1 MKRGKKFL
9 ILLAVLA
16 VLAGGAA
23 AAPLLTPDTRQPEET
38 QPAVTAFALDPEQ
51 LTQISWTVE
60 EETLT
65 FGFKDGAWYNVLD
78 AAFPTDGTLLEEM
91 KAALTEITAEKTI
104 ETPEALE
111 NYGLLRPVCTVNV
124 TAGDVTGQLLIGD
137 KSAVDGLRYMAT
149 GDGKV
154 YMVNNT
160 LYDCFQYGLYDLV
173 MPENIPVMERVTSLN
188 VTAGEQNL
196 TLEYLE
202 NSGLAYSSYYKW
214 FAREGDALRAMDVEL
229 AETFLAGVTGLTW
242 DACVA
247 HNADEAALE
256 TYGLAEPAVTVTLRY
271 GQTEDVPEQQF
282 SVEMG
287 LTEDAAYARLPGSR
301 MVYEIDRTL
310 AESLCYT
317 TSEELQPDEVLRMDW
332 EAVET
337 VAVEL
342 EGESYVFVRQMKDVT
357 DSEGN
362 VTGEAV
368 YLLEEEE
375 LPLQEILDDVEAM
388 ASVGYANGMEPQ
400 RNPELQLVFT
410 TANEAFPEIR
420 LTFCRY
426 DSNSCLVQLNGES
439 TVYVSREAVVEL
451 KEAVTELVLD

>member
-9 ILLAVLA
+9 VLLAVLA
-16 VLAGGAA
+16 ILAGGAA
-23 AAPLLTPDTRQPEET
+23 AVPLLTPDTQQPEET
-38 QPAVTAFALDPEQ
+38 QPAVTVFALDPEQ

-91 KAALTEITAEKTI
+91 KGVLTEITAKKTI

-111 NYGLLRPVCTVNV
+111 NYGLLHPVCTVNV

-154 YMVNNT
+154 YMVENT
-160 LYDCFQYGLYDLV
+160 VYTCFQYGLYDLV
-173 MPENIPVMERVTSLN
+173 MPETIPAMEGVISLN

-196 TLEYLE
+196 TLEYRE
-202 NSGLAYSSYYKW
+202 NSGAAYSSHYTW
-214 FAREGDALRAMDVEL
+214 FAREGDTLRTMDTEL
-229 AETFLAGVTGLTW
+229 TESFLAGVTGLTW

-247 HNADEAALE
+247 HNADTAALE
-256 TYGLAEPAVTVTLRY
+256 TYGLAEPAVTVALRY
-271 GQTEDVPEQQF
+271 GRTGETPEQKF

-287 LTEDAAYARLPGSR
+287 LTEAGSYARLPGSR

-310 AESLCYT
+310 AETLCYT
-317 TSEELQPDEVLRMDW
+317 TSAELRPDEVLRMDW
-332 EAVET
+332 ETVET
-337 VAVEL
+337 AAVEL
-342 EGESYVFVRQMKDVT
+342 DGESYVFTRQLKDVT
-357 DSEGN
+357 DSDGN
-362 VTGEAV
+362 ITQEAV
-368 YLLEEEE
+368 WLLGEEE
-375 LPLQEILDDVEAM
+375 LPLQEILDAVEAM
-388 ASVGYANGMEPQ
+388 DTVGYADGVVSQ
-400 RNPELQLVFT
+400 QNPELQMVFT
-410 TANEAFPEIR
+410 TTGETFPEVR

-426 DSNSCLVQLNGES
+426 DSSSCLVQLNGEP
-439 TVYVSREAVVEL
+439 TVYISREEVVEL
-451 KEAVTELVLD
+451 KESVIALVLE